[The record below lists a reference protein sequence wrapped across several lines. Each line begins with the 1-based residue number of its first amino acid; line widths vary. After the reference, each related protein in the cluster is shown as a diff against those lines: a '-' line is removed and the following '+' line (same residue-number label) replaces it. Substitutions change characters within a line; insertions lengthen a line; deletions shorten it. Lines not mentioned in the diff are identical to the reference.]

1 MMQRRMLLAAAVAA
15 PVVLAGC
22 ASQNLAGYA
31 AEKPVLDL
39 AQYFNGTV
47 DAHGIFQD
55 RSGQIVKR
63 FTVVMDCRWTGNEG
77 VLDELFTYSDGTT
90 QRRIWR
96 LTKHADGRYTGKA
109 DDVVGEAAGQT
120 VGNAFRWQYTLS
132 LPVDGT
138 VYNVQLDDWM
148 YLIDDRV
155 MLNRA
160 TMSKFGVHLGDLTLS
175 FTKR

>member
-1 MMQRRMLLAAAVAA
+1 MLLAAAVAA